1 MISSLQR
8 VHTSVAT
15 PLRAAPQRI
24 AIVRAVFALI
34 WAAAVVIAVGDK
46 VPHTDSDVP
55 TTVAIVLASYPLID
69 VIASLLSSM
78 FGDTRVLRINAAIS
92 ALAVAGITTAAL
104 GSDAAATLVA
114 FGVWAAISGS
124 IQLGVAVHRRR
135 AQGRQLPVIISGG
148 LSTIAGVSF
157 IAQSRSSDAHLATLA
172 GYMTLG
178 ALLFLL
184 WARRSQTDTQAATP
198 QSTDAKPAGP
208 PCA

>member
-1 MISSLQR
+1 MAPSLQR
-8 VHTSVAT
+8 DHTSVAT
-15 PLRAAPQRI
+15 PLRAAPRRI

-55 TTVAIVLASYPLID
+55 TAVALLLASYPLID
-69 VIASLLSSM
+69 VIASLLSSK

-92 ALAVAGITTAAL
+92 ALAAVAIAIAAF

-114 FGVWAAISGS
+114 IGAWAAISGA
-124 IQLGVAVHRRR
+124 IQFGVAVHRRR
-135 AQGRQLPVIISGG
+135 AQGRQLPVIVSGA

-157 IAQSRSSDAHLATLA
+157 IAQSGSDDAHLATLA
-172 GYMTLG
+172 GYMALG

-184 WARRSQTDTQAATP
+184 WARRRQTDTQAATP
-198 QSTDAKPAGP
+198 QSTDSKPAGL

>member
-1 MISSLQR
+1 MIPSLQR

-15 PLRAAPQRI
+15 PLRAVPQRI

-55 TTVAIVLASYPLID
+55 TTVALLLGSYPLID
-69 VIASLLSSM
+69 VIASFLSSR
-78 FGDTRVLRINAAIS
+78 FGDTRMLRINAAIS
-92 ALAVAGITTAAL
+92 VLAVAGITTAAL

-114 FGVWAAISGS
+114 FGAWAAISGAL
-124 IQLGVAVHRRR
+124 QLGLAVHRRR
-135 AQGRQLPVIISGG
+135 VQSRQLPMIISGG

-157 IAQSRSSDAHLATLA
+157 IAQSGSDDAHLATLA
-172 GYMTLG
+172 GYMSLG

-184 WARRSQTDTQAATP
+184 WARRSQTDTRAATS
-198 QSTDAKPAGP
+198 QSTDSKSAGP
-208 PCA
+208 PRA

>member
-1 MISSLQR
+1 MAPSLQR
-8 VHTSVAT
+8 DHTSVAT
-15 PLRAAPQRI
+15 PFRAAPRRI
-24 AIVRAVFALI
+24 AVVRAVFALI

-55 TTVAIVLASYPLID
+55 TAVALLLASYPLID
-69 VIASLLSSM
+69 VIASLLSSK

-92 ALAVAGITTAAL
+92 ALAAVGIAIAAF

-114 FGVWAAISGS
+114 VGAWAAISGA
-124 IQLGVAVHRRR
+124 IQFGVAVHRR
-135 AQGRQLPVIISGG
+135 QLPLIVSGA

-157 IAQSRSSDAHLATLA
+157 IAQSGSDDAHLATLA
-172 GYMTLG
+172 GYMALG

-184 WARRSQTDTQAATP
+184 WARRRQTDTQAATL
-198 QSTDAKPAGP
+198 QSTDSKPAGL